1 MQTAPSIRRRIWR
14 PSRTSDLAAGLAL
27 AIVLP
32 WFAAWLSNDL
42 AVFQRFPGLPY
53 LIATVAVA
61 LVGRLS
67 ASLVATIS
75 SGLLIAFSGTL
86 PGGTGATDA
95 RDLAAIA
102 VFVGLSFVIA
112 YALALKDAAT
122 EQAGAAGAKIEEAAA
137 ALAAERN
144 TMRQVLEEMP
154 DGVIVVDAS
163 GRQTTHNARSRQ
175 LLGVDEFAMAEQGAD
190 DRRTRFIARRP
201 DGRRYADDE
210 YPIVRSLRSGEVVI
224 GERIDI
230 ERSDGTTVMIEVDS
244 APLRAVEDGTITG
257 AVTVFQDVTERMET
271 QSRLA
276 QATTRL
282 RQIQAVTDVAL
293 SGLGFDELAERL
305 LQTVRG
311 VLGADCATLL
321 LMDRGSQSLIEH
333 TTVGVVEHDPGG
345 SIPVGEG
352 IAGKIAGTVSPLVV
366 EEISSYEVV
375 RPWLRETMS
384 SLMGVPLVYRGEVR
398 GVIHVATQATRRF
411 TDDDV
416 EVLTLAANRIAS
428 ALERA
433 ALYESRSAMS
443 EALQRSLAPVTLP
456 TIDGVDLA
464 ALYRPF
470 SPEDEIGGDFYDV
483 FPHGEGTW
491 GIAVG
496 DVSGKGPTAAAVM
509 GLAAHTLRAIA
520 MYETR
525 PSAVL
530 SGLNASLLRAE
541 RVPSERFCTACA
553 MRLRSEP
560 DHLRVTVCLA
570 GHPQPF
576 VVRTDGTVEHVG
588 EPGTLLGS
596 FADPDLHDVAVDLH
610 PGDALVAYTDGLVE
624 QRGIGLEQG
633 DRDLAAA
640 LSAFAG
646 RESGEILAGIERAL
660 LGPMRVDDDVA
671 IVVVKKR

>member
-1 MQTAPSIRRRIWR
+1 MPAWSR
-14 PSRTSDLAAGLAL
+14 P
-27 AIVLP
+27 
-32 WFAAWLSNDL
+32 
-42 AVFQRFPGLPY
+42 
-53 LIATVAVA
+53 
-61 LVGRLS
+61 
-67 ASLVATIS
+67 IS

-122 EQAGAAGAKIEEAAA
+122 EQAAAAGARIEEAAA
-137 ALAAERN
+137 VLAAERN

-163 GRQTTHNARSRQ
+163 GRQTTHNARSRE
-175 LLGVDEFAMAEQGAD
+175 LLGVDEFAVAERGTD

-230 ERSDGTTVMIEVDS
+230 ERGDGTTVMIEVDS

-333 TTVGVVEHDPGG
+333 MTRGCRGARSRRKRSRSGKASRARSPAPCRRSSSRRSPATRSCVRG
-345 SIPVGEG
+345 S
-352 IAGKIAGTVSPLVV
+352 
-366 EEISSYEVV
+366 
-375 RPWLRETMS
+375 RRRCS

-398 GVIHVATQATRRF
+398 GVIHVATQAPRRF

-464 ALYRPF
+464 SLYRPF

-530 SGLNASLLRAE
+530 EWPERGAVAGRASAVGAVLHGLRDAASDGARSSPGHGVPRRASATLRGPPRRRWSSTSVSRAHCSA
-541 RVPSERFCTACA
+541 RSPIPICT
-553 MRLRSEP
+553 MWRSICI
-560 DHLRVTVCLA
+560 R
-570 GHPQPF
+570 
-576 VVRTDGTVEHVG
+576 
-588 EPGTLLGS
+588 GTLSSRTRTGWSSNEGS
-596 FADPDLHDVAVDLH
+596 DF
-610 PGDALVAYTDGLVE
+610 
-624 QRGIGLEQG
+624 EQG
-633 DRDLAAA
+633 DRDLAAV

-671 IVVVKKR
+671 IVVIKKR